1 LLLAVVYAVW
11 RYESEQRQ
19 RQSLLDEEFR
29 NAQEL
34 QRVLVPQ
41 SLPEVDGF
49 TVTSAY
55 LPAQEVGGDFFQIIP
70 LHEGGTLAV
79 VGDVSGK
86 GLRAAMTVS
95 LIVGALRTLV
105 RTTNDPAKVLDGLNE
120 MLQGRLHGGF
130 VTCVVLRLHED
141 GTCVIANAGHLAPFL
156 NEQEIE
162 LPGALPLGLSIDAT
176 YTETPVTLSVED
188 RLTLYTDGLVEA
200 RNEQG
205 ELFGFARVA
214 ALLAQRPDASAA
226 VEAAV
231 RFGQDDDVT
240 VVSLSHVGRRASRMQ
255 SRAGLVAA
263 ADGVTA

>member
-1 LLLAVVYAVW
+1 
-11 RYESEQRQ
+11 
-19 RQSLLDEEFR
+19 
-29 NAQEL
+29 
-34 QRVLVPQ
+34 
-41 SLPEVDGF
+41 
-49 TVTSAY
+49 
-55 LPAQEVGGDFFQIIP
+55 
-70 LHEGGTLAV
+70 
-79 VGDVSGK
+79 
-86 GLRAAMTVS
+86 
-95 LIVGALRTLV
+95 
-105 RTTNDPAKVLDGLNE
+105 
-120 MLQGRLHGGF
+120 
-130 VTCVVLRLHED
+130 VVLRLHED

-214 ALLAQRPDASAA
+214 ALFAQRPDASAA